1 VALSFSAC
9 YPRGP
14 VRDHLRELAECLPS
28 GVSVWI
34 GGAGLWWLR
43 RLPASVLA
51 THLIK
56 KAGF

>member
-1 VALSFSAC
+1 
-9 YPRGP
+9 
-14 VRDHLRELAECLPS
+14 
-28 GVSVWI
+28 VWI